1 MENRMA
7 DQWYYSRGGS
17 KAGPVSVTELKQLAG
32 SGQLSPT
39 DMVWKDGLAAWVPA
53 SSLKGLFSPNLSP
66 LPVPSTPVV
75 ALEAPAE
82 VPSDAPSARA
92 AITATEFGLSATM
105 LGGIA
110 LIGQLPTLIGA
121 MAAAATQGG
130 GTAFPILVL
139 VLILLVS
146 IFAGFLAVV
155 GLVTAIR
162 KKQAGGTY
170 CVVGICVSALAFIT
184 SILMIVAISGE
195 SKSHRF

>member
-1 MENRMA
+1 MGARQLAEGVV
-7 DQWYYSRGGS
+7 QPEPQSTS
-17 KAGPVSVTELKQLAG
+17 GPVY
-32 SGQLSPT
+32 SG
-39 DMVWKDGLAAWVPA
+39 
-53 SSLKGLFSPNLSP
+53 
-66 LPVPSTPVV
+66 V